1 VPHAQRPLL
10 ALFLRLCST
19 LVFSVMFALIKR
31 GAERGIS
38 VPEIIFWRQALTA
51 PAIAA
56 WLWWGGGLHRLG
68 TQRIAAHGLRALVGS
83 TNMAMTFTA
92 TTLLPLAVTISL
104 GFTTPLFAVLLSA
117 FWFRH
122 HVGIWR
128 WLSVLLGFAGVLVI
142 AQPSGDDV
150 NLLGAGLALAGG
162 CVVAVINY
170 QIRDLGRTEESIRT
184 VFWFGLF
191 GAGAALPF
199 LPFYATSHG
208 LADWT
213 ILFALGVCGL
223 AGQMLLTASLRHGAV
238 VSVLVVDY
246 VSLLWAALFGCL
258 FWNQFPSASIWL
270 GAPLIIVAGLIIVWR
285 ERVLHRA
292 AATVAAPNAVE

>member
-1 VPHAQRPLL
+1 VHHPPRPLF

-19 LVFSVMFALIKR
+19 LVFSAMFVLIKL
-31 GAERGIS
+31 GAQRGIS
-38 VPEIIFWRQALTA
+38 VPEIIFWRQALTP
-51 PAIAA
+51 PAIAL
-56 WLWWGGGLHRLG
+56 WLWHSGGLSRLR
-68 TQRIAAHGLRALVGS
+68 TERIVAHGLRAMVGS

-92 TTLLPLAVTISL
+92 TTLLPLAVTITL

-117 FWFRH
+117 LWFRE
-122 HVGIWR
+122 HVGPWR
-128 WLSVLLGFAGVLVI
+128 WLSVLLGFAGVVII
-142 AQPSGDDV
+142 AQPGGGHV

-191 GAGAALPF
+191 GTVFTLPF
-199 LPFYATSHG
+199 LPWFASAHDLTG
-208 LADWT
+208 WL
-213 ILFALGVCGL
+213 ILLALGLTGL
-223 AGQMLLTASLRHGAV
+223 IGQMLLTASLRHGAV

-246 VSLLWAALFGCL
+246 VSLLWAALFGWWL
-258 FWNQFPSASIWL
+258 WNQFPPAVTWL
-270 GAPLIIVAGLIIVWR
+270 GAPLIIGAGLIIVWR

-292 AATVAAPNAVE
+292 AAALAAPNAVE